1 MSELLKVYKD
11 PRLTSRNPATLAK
24 RAGVTIAAAK
34 SFLRDRE
41 EAQVRKRAARL
52 KKAAFVP
59 TGDERGVWIGD
70 TIYLNDYA
78 GANKGRSAI
87 FTVIETNSRYVYAR
101 ALTAPTSAQVA
112 AAMESILEENER
124 DQPKVAPILKLRT
137 DGGPEFAGAFSRLL
151 EESKIP
157 HEKTGAGTHER
168 LARLDRFHGTLRRMI
183 GELFALTNSHVWVD
197 ALPAIISNYNTR
209 PSRALDAAGK
219 HLAPADIGP
228 EEEQKLREADLLR
241 AAEVRKMID
250 ESGVGPGARV
260 RLLYSRTKAGSKD
273 KFAKSHENPW
283 TTEIYNV
290 ISRAGPNSFLV
301 EVPAGEIPVWPFHSL
316 QVVRKAL
323 RSTEKG
329 EKVDKKVV
337 RAQRME
343 SRNIS
348 AEEVKEAQK
357 APARARSAR
366 AKKVDYRA
374 LAGLT

>member
-11 PRLTSRNPATLAK
+11 PQLTSRNPATLAK
-24 RAGVTIAAAK
+24 RAGVTLAAAK

-52 KKAAFVP
+52 KRAAFVP

-70 TIYLNDYA
+70 TVYLNDYA
-78 GANKGRSAI
+78 GVNKGRSAI
-87 FTVIETNSRYVYAR
+87 FTILETNSRYVDAR
-101 ALTAPTSAQVA
+101 ALTAPTSAQTA
-112 AAMESILEENER
+112 AALESIIEENREEK
-124 DQPKVAPILKLRT
+124 QVAPILKLRT
-137 DGGPEFAGAFSRLL
+137 DGGPEFSGAFAQLL
-151 EESKIP
+151 EKLNIP

-183 GELFALTNSHVWVD
+183 GEYFAVTNSHVWVD
-197 ALPAIISNYNTR
+197 ALPALIANYNTR
-209 PSRALDAAGK
+209 PNRALDAAGK

-228 EEEQKLREADLLR
+228 EEEQKLREADIVR
-241 AAEVRKMID
+241 AAEVRKLID

-260 RLLYSRTKAGSKD
+260 RLLYARTKAGSKD
-273 KFAKSHENPW
+273 KFAKSHENLW

-290 ISRAGPNSFLV
+290 LSRVGPNSFLV

-323 RSTEKG
+323 RSTEQG

-343 SRNIS
+343 ARNIS
-348 AEEVKEAQK
+348 PEEVKEALE
-357 APARARSAR
+357 APARPRSAR